1 MPGLGTIINV
11 VLLVAGGLLGL
22 AGGRFITPRIQDT
35 LMKASGLC
43 VLFIGLGGTMQKMLL
58 IDGKALATT
67 GTTML
72 IVSFALGSLI
82 GEAVNLEAAIE
93 NLGEWLKRKT
103 GSEGDNEFTNAVV
116 STSLTVCI
124 GAMAI
129 VGSIQDGLL
138 GDWSTLALKGA
149 LDCIIVCTMTASLG
163 RGCIF
168 SALPVAVFQGT
179 ITLFAGALS
188 PIMTTAALDSLSLV
202 GSMLICEM
210 AAYYRSI
217 GSSIK
222 EELERIYAEYGRYL
236 NKVNS
241 YEFPG
246 LSGMETMAGIMTKL
260 RENPPAEFAGYKV
273 VTVADYKA
281 RTKTD
286 VATGKTEP
294 IELPAANVLIY
305 TLAGGASVVVRPSGT
320 EPKIKTYFTTLG
332 KDLAEAEAQQKAL
345 AAAVEPL
352 LK

>member
-43 VLFIGLGGTMQKMLL
+43 VLFIGLGGTMQKMLI

-82 GEAVNLEAAIE
+82 GEAINLEAGIE

-103 GSEGDNEFTNAVV
+103 GSEGDNEFTNAFV

-129 VGSIQDGLL
+129 VGSIQD

-188 PIMTTAALDSLSLV
+188 PIMTAAALDSLSLV
-202 GSMLICEM
+202 GSMLIFCVGVNLIRPQTFRTANM
-210 AAYYRSI
+210 LPSVVIAV
-217 GSSIK
+217 
-222 EELERIYAEYGRYL
+222 IYA
-236 NKVNS
+236 
-241 YEFPG
+241 
-246 LSGMETMAGIMTKL
+246 
-260 RENPPAEFAGYKV
+260 
-273 VTVADYKA
+273 
-281 RTKTD
+281 
-286 VATGKTEP
+286 
-294 IELPAANVLIY
+294 
-305 TLAGGASVVVRPSGT
+305 
-320 EPKIKTYFTTLG
+320 
-332 KDLAEAEAQQKAL
+332 
-345 AAAVEPL
+345 L
-352 LK
+352 LF